1 MTVAELLQV
10 LRRELNDT
18 SGIEYS
24 DAELINYINR
34 AQQFIVD
41 ELVGVRSPYML
52 REVNLTFTNAALW
65 DDDFW
70 DDFTWDEQDERYALL
85 PSDFYVDYAFVVE
98 GIEQK
103 SLPPQ
108 YDVSRGKGFY
118 KIVKDKIYGNVD
130 KGKLFYF
137 HTLPSY
143 STPNDAVLLHP
154 QLIPALITL
163 ATLLAKNRVSIPAT
177 LEPALLKEMRTVIRN
192 FASIN
197 TNFPQYTP
205 VFFKSLRWK

>member
-18 SGIEYS
+18 SGIEYE
-24 DAELINYINR
+24 DAELINYVNR

-52 REVNLTFTNAALW
+52 REVNLTFTNASG
-65 DDDFW
+65 
-70 DDFTWDEQDERYALL
+70 DERGERYALL
-85 PSDFYVDYAFVVE
+85 PSDFYVDYAFVVD

-118 KIVKDKIYGNVD
+118 KIVGDKIYANVD
-130 KGKLFYF
+130 RGKLLYFY
-137 HTLPSY
+137 TLPSY
-143 STPNDAVLLHP
+143 STPNDTVVLHP

-205 VFFKSLRWK
+205 VFFKPLRWK